1 MSSTPTGWTVVAL
14 SEVVAEAQPGFA
26 SGEDLD
32 EGGVFQFRMNN
43 LDREGGLDL
52 SKKRRVPFDPAKS
65 EKFLLHP
72 GDVLFNATNSPE
84 MVGKSAYF
92 GGHEEPAVFSNH
104 FLRLRPGPS
113 LDGRFLARWLQ
124 HQFQRGVFA
133 AGCRKWVNQAT
144 YGKDSLLGLGIPL
157 PPLEEQRRIAAILD
171 KADELRAK
179 RRAVLEHLDTLTQSI
194 FLDMFGDPALNRH
207 GWPEKPLGELGLVA
221 TGGTPSRERPEYFDG
236 CIPWVKT
243 TEVDGGTI
251 RRTSESISEDA
262 LRDSNCQVFPEGSV
276 VIAMYGQGA
285 TRGRTSI
292 LGLPA
297 ATNQACAVVVTGDL
311 MEPTY
316 LHTVLQLAYHR
327 LRGLG
332 RGGNQAN
339 LNLALVRSFEVP
351 MPPLRKQ
358 VEFASARAEVDEMR
372 RTTANSDV
380 EMAALRSSL
389 EARAFSGEL

>member
-1 MSSTPTGWTVVAL
+1 MTTLPPGWTEAALGDVCEIVSGATPKTSVESYWDGPIRWATPKDLSDLGDRRYLSDTPRTLTEDGLRSCGARILPAGSVLFSSRAPVGLTAINIVPVATNQGFKSL
-14 SEVVAEAQPGFA
+14 VPSPNVDAAYLYWWLTANRRRMDHLGRGATFKEVSKAIVAE
-26 SGEDLD
+26 
-32 EGGVFQFRMNN
+32 V
-43 LDREGGLDL
+43 
-52 SKKRRVPFDPAKS
+52 
-65 EKFLLHP
+65 
-72 GDVLFNATNSPE
+72 
-84 MVGKSAYF
+84 
-92 GGHEEPAVFSNH
+92 
-104 FLRLRPGPS
+104 
-113 LDGRFLARWLQ
+113 RF
-124 HQFQRGVFA
+124 
-133 AGCRKWVNQAT
+133 
-144 YGKDSLLGLGIPL
+144 PL

-311 MEPTY
+311 IEPTY

-339 LNLALVRSFEVP
+339 LNLALVPSFEVP
-351 MPPLRKQ
+351 VPPLRKQ
-358 VEFASARAEVDEMR
+358 VEFANARAEVDEMR
-372 RTTANSDV
+372 RTTATSDV
-380 EMAALRSSL
+380 EIAALRSSL
-389 EARAFSGEL
+389 ESRAFSG